1 MINFLSVAYEADEN
15 GYRVTK
21 MDVEVKLFYI
31 DIIQSDWEIASCSI
45 EIFRFLKIS
54 IVEEKNVLFC
64 QVLPVFLG
72 ISGPRA
78 HQYYFSSLR
87 EK

>member
-31 DIIQSDWEIASCSI
+31 DIIQSDWE
-45 EIFRFLKIS
+45 KI
-54 IVEEKNVLFC
+54 ITV
-64 QVLPVFLG
+64 
-72 ISGPRA
+72 
-78 HQYYFSSLR
+78 
-87 EK
+87 